1 LTDLQLNSVF
11 DKLGLSYRGT
21 FTLRE
26 IISEVKKTGLEIA
39 SVIGIAF
46 PNDVDILN
54 TEITSS
60 SFRKRFFSNLLS
72 ENEEERDNFEK
83 IIANLDNSYT
93 LNELQIL
100 SGDIIDHNTLIK
112 IGEKSQIRIIGNT
125 SRVDEKNQI
134 RITGNTSLVDEK
146 KTVIVIRA
154 PY

>member
-1 LTDLQLNSVF
+1 MIDSSHITLTDLQLNSVF

-54 TEITSS
+54 IPSDD
-60 SFRKRFFSNLLS
+60 FRKKFFANLFYRGD
-72 ENEEERDNFEK
+72 EEKKNNFKK
-83 IIANLDNSYT
+83 IIDNLDNSYI
-93 LNELQIL
+93 LNELQIV
-100 SGDIIDHNTLIK
+100 SGDIIDHNTFIK

-125 SRVDEKNQI
+125 S
-134 RITGNTSLVDEK
+134 LVDEK
-146 KTVIVIRA
+146 TTVIVIRA

>member
-1 LTDLQLNSVF
+1 MIDSSHMSLTDLQLNTVF

-46 PNDVDILN
+46 PNEVDILN
-54 TEITSS
+54 SDISS
-60 SFRKRFFSNLLS
+60 NSFRKRFFANLFS
-72 ENEEERDNFEK
+72 ENEEGKDNFKK
-83 IIANLDNSYT
+83 IIDNLDNSYI

-100 SGDIIDHNTLIK
+100 SGDILDPNTGIK

-125 SRVDEKNQI
+125 S
-134 RITGNTSLVDEK
+134 LVDEK
-146 KTVIVIRA
+146 TTVIVIRA

>member
-1 LTDLQLNSVF
+1 MIDSSHITLTDLQLNSVF

-26 IISEVKKTGLEIA
+26 IIIEVKKTGLEIA

-54 TEITSS
+54 IPSDD
-60 SFRKRFFSNLLS
+60 FRKKFFANLFYRGD
-72 ENEEERDNFEK
+72 EEKKNNFKK
-83 IIANLDNSYT
+83 IIDNLDNSYI

-100 SGDIIDHNTLIK
+100 SGDIIDHNTFIK

-125 SRVDEKNQI
+125 S
-134 RITGNTSLVDEK
+134 LVDEK
-146 KTVIVIRA
+146 TTVIVIRA

>member
-1 LTDLQLNSVF
+1 MSLTDLELNTVF

-26 IISEVKKTGLEIA
+26 IISGVKKTGLEIA

-46 PNDVDILN
+46 PNEVDILN
-54 TEITSS
+54 SDISS
-60 SFRKRFFSNLLS
+60 NSFRKRFFANLFS
-72 ENEEERDNFEK
+72 ENEEGKDNFKK
-83 IIANLDNSYT
+83 IIDNLDNSYI

-100 SGDIIDHNTLIK
+100 SGDILDPNTGIK

-125 SRVDEKNQI
+125 S
-134 RITGNTSLVDEK
+134 LVDEK
-146 KTVIVIRA
+146 TTVIVIRA

>member
-1 LTDLQLNSVF
+1 MIDSSHITLTDLQLNSVF

-54 TEITSS
+54 IPSDD
-60 SFRKRFFSNLLS
+60 FRKKFFANLFYRGD
-72 ENEEERDNFEK
+72 EEKKNNFKK
-83 IIANLDNSYT
+83 IIDNLDNSYI

-100 SGDIIDHNTLIK
+100 SGDIIDHNTFIK

-125 SRVDEKNQI
+125 S
-134 RITGNTSLVDEK
+134 LVDEK
-146 KTVIVIRA
+146 TTVIVIRA